1 MVMQIHSNYLAR
13 AGGFSVA
20 ERVSDGEQ
28 ALAALERIEQAQA
41 AQREQLAA
49 LAEKLR
55 AAGGALAG

>member
-1 MVMQIHSNYLAR
+1 M
-13 AGGFSVA
+13 
-20 ERVSDGEQ
+20 EQ